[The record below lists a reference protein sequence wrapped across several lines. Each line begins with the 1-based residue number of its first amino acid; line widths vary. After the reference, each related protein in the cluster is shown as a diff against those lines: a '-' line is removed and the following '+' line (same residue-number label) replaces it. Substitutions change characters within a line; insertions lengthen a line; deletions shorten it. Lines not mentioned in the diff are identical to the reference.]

1 MSDINYVA
9 NEVNQPNLVP
19 RVYSNGQIVILDP
32 MLKNTETDSILINTL
47 EFYELNLWSYI
58 IQEQLGETLDSIM
71 KRRNAPFSS
80 KTAIQIGCQLLE
92 QYKLIHASGYVH
104 NDLKLE
110 NILVGKASTKPDSY
124 VDLHRVTLIDF
135 GLSTMYLDQ
144 EGKHV
149 PKEGSNG
156 FQGNMIFASRNAFI
170 GKTLSR
176 RDDLISLCYFL
187 IYIIDGSMPFI
198 E

>member
-1 MSDINYVA
+1 
-9 NEVNQPNLVP
+9 
-19 RVYSNGQIVILDP
+19 VYSHGQIVILDP
-32 MLKNTETDSILINTL
+32 MLKNTRDEIEINTL
-47 EFYELNLWSYI
+47 EYYELNLWSYF
-58 IQEQLGETLDSIM
+58 IQEQLGETLESIIN
-71 KRRNAPFSS
+71 RRNAPFSF
-80 KTAIQIGCQLLE
+80 KTSIQIGCQLLE
-92 QYKLIHASGYVH
+92 QYKLIHASGYIH

-110 NILVGKASTKPDSY
+110 NILVGKASAQPDSF

-135 GLSTMYLDQ
+135 GLCTMYLDQ

-149 PKEGSNG
+149 PKKGCDG